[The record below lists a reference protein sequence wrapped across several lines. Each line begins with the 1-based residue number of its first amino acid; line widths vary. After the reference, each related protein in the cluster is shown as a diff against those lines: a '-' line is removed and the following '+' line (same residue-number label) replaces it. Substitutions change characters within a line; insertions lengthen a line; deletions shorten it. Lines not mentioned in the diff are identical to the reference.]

1 MCSDTPTTLN
11 CIDVI
16 AAVYESVI
24 PGVRFGIDLP
34 FVALYVITLQ
44 PPWIVLVLTS
54 VVIKGDCS
62 IKRVVV
68 FRDLAIIVR
77 YCFLRFHICIYRSVG
92 NCWNK
97 AIKNDNIYRR
107 YAINEIFV

>member
-1 MCSDTPTTLN
+1 MNRL
-11 CIDVI
+11 
-16 AAVYESVI
+16 Y
-24 PGVRFGIDLP
+24 PGVKFGIDLP
-34 FVALYVITLQ
+34 FVALYVITFQ

-77 YCFLRFHICIYRSVG
+77 YCFLRFHICIYRSVD

-97 AIKNDNIYRR
+97 AIKKIISVADMP
-107 YAINEIFV
+107 